1 MEHPEHE
8 NAAEPSE
15 DQPADSSQD
24 GATPTGAS
32 LDEAA
37 KLKAEPPKPPRN
49 SPLWRGP
56 LLILIGALGC
66 IGLMAA
72 NRHWGTWGVPVGAV
86 FALIATCGVLDVFQA
101 WDVRDT
107 PLAHTVSAS
116 SLASRLIELAASGVV
131 LAALL
136 KLAVSGALMF
146 SPDSPRQQIAIAGG
160 TITAAFLWLVVC
172 VFRVGRG
179 VGVWYLDERGEE
191 RGLLRRHGFW
201 LIVITALIYL
211 PMLGSFSLTDPWET
225 HYGEVT
231 REMLAKDDWISLWWA
246 QDGWFWSKPIL
257 DFWMQGLSFATLGVQ
272 YQPDQM
278 LAGVAAGRFPQPEWA
293 ARFPVFLG
301 SLGGTYVLYRG
312 MLKAVGRR
320 AAFLGAVILITMPY
334 WFFLTHQTM
343 TDMPYV
349 APLTAAGGFFLL
361 GFLTDPEKEA
371 RRYEV
376 TFGKRKLTLSAWH
389 LLFGVITLLVVPQVL
404 YLISRNVSLL
414 LSGPHM
420 GFQWHL
426 DQFSS
431 GSGGGNCGLPGNQAC
446 RAGGPVYGAPWLQ
459 PAALGLLWTAVL
471 FLVLLLNK
479 HERRLSRI
487 YFLAAWL
494 MTALS
499 TMGKGAP
506 GLVLPLA
513 IALAYVGVTRR
524 WKVLLRME
532 LPALFLLVAC
542 VALPWYVQMYLR
554 HGSQFTDRLIFH
566 DMFKRAF
573 VHVHDTNSG
582 DDVTFRYYIWQL
594 GYGLFPWS
602 GLSAAGLLWWARRPE
617 RDPTQRN
624 DGLLLLGMWF
634 VAAFGMFSITLTK
647 FHHYI
652 LPAVPPIAMC
662 AGVVLDR
669 MLGRPELPAGS
680 GNARSPI
687 KARAAV
693 PYALCIGAAA
703 LLLCYAA
710 LLLFPGGIL
719 GTMPG
724 GSPPAPNRAAAGLT
738 FVAALLGFG
747 LAVRLFGRPRPR
759 IVPGSR
765 PAFSSALLGALA
777 ICSALVI
784 VIVGVDMIATH
795 PGDIEGQARLMHLFT
810 YNYKRPWPKSL
821 DFTGALSGFTL
832 AAALSCTLMAWRW
845 LRPHAAALLL
855 GVSVWWA
862 AWGLNAYFVELGPH
876 WGQRETILEYY
887 KQRASPDEPIVA
899 YQMNWK
905 GENFYTGNRIPA
917 FVSTGQKFKDW
928 IAEQRKN
935 GVKTIYFTTEHGRI
949 ASLKRELDNPKH
961 LEVLTDEALN
971 NKFML
976 ARVVF
981 DDPK

>member
-1 MEHPEHE
+1 MEHT
-8 NAAEPSE
+8 
-15 DQPADSSQD
+15 DQDHVDDATDAPVDSRGD
-24 GATPTGAS
+24 GASGATN
-32 LDEAA
+32 DETAE
-37 KLKAEPPKPPRN
+37 KLQTAPGKPARPPRTA
-49 SPLWRGP
+49 PLWRGP
-56 LLILIGALGC
+56 LLTLVGALGC
-66 IGLMAA
+66 LILMAA
-72 NRHWGTWGVPVGAV
+72 DRHWGTWGVPVGALFTLV
-86 FALIATCGVLDVFQA
+86 AVVGVLDLFEG
-101 WDVRDT
+101 WNHRDT
-107 PLAHTVSAS
+107 TLAQSVQVG
-116 SLASRLIELAASGVV
+116 SLTSKLIELVASSVV

-146 SPDSPRQQIAIAGG
+146 TPNSPRQQIALAGLS
-160 TITAAFLWLVVC
+160 ISAAFLWVVIC

-179 VGVWYLDERGEE
+179 IGVWRLDERGED
-191 RGLLRRHGFW
+191 RGLWRRHGFW
-201 LIVITALIYL
+201 LVAITTVIYL

-225 HYGEVT
+225 HYGEVA

-257 DFWMQGLSFATLGVQ
+257 DFWVQGLSFATFGVQ

-278 LAGVAAGRFPQPEWA
+278 LAGAASGRFPQPEWA
-293 ARFPVFLG
+293 ARFPVFLM
-301 SLGGTYVLYRG
+301 SLGSTYVLYRG
-312 MLKAVGRR
+312 MVKATGRR
-320 AAFLGAVILITMPY
+320 AAFLGGVILITMPY

-349 APLTAAGGFFLL
+349 APLAAAGGFFLL
-361 GFLTDPEKEA
+361 GFLTDPEKEISGYEIQIGQ
-371 RRYEV
+371 RRLV
-376 TFGKRKLTLSAWH
+376 LSAWH
-389 LLFGVITLLVVPQVL
+389 LLFGSIALLVIPQAL

-414 LSGPHM
+414 LSGPNL

-426 DQFSS
+426 DQFTS

-446 RAGGPVYGAPWLQ
+446 RSGGPVYGALWLQ
-459 PAALGLLWTAVL
+459 PSVLALLWAGLL
-471 FLVLLLNK
+471 FLILLVNRQ
-479 HERRLSRI
+479 ERRLSRV

-506 GLVLPLA
+506 GLVLPLV

-524 WKVLLRME
+524 WSWLLKME
-532 LPALFLLVAC
+532 LPTLFLIVAC

-582 DDVTFRYYIWQL
+582 DDVTFRYYVWQL
-594 GYGLFPWS
+594 GYGLFPWT

-617 RDPTQRN
+617 RDPARRN
-624 DGLLLLGMWF
+624 DALLLLGMWF

-652 LPAVPPIAMC
+652 LPAVPPIALC

-669 MLGRPELPAGS
+669 MLGRPELPVGT
-680 GNARSPI
+680 RPQSPI
-687 KARAAV
+687 KAGGAV
-693 PYALCIGAAA
+693 PYALTVGSAA
-703 LLLCYAA
+703 LLLCYSCV
-710 LLLFPGGIL
+710 LLFPGGIL
-719 GTMPG
+719 GRLPG
-724 GSPPAPNRAAAGLT
+724 GAAPEPNRMAALVT
-738 FVAALLGFG
+738 FVAALIGFA
-747 LAVRLFGRPRPR
+747 LAVRVFGRPRPR
-759 IVPGSR
+759 LIPGSR
-765 PAFSSALLGALA
+765 PAFSSALLGAVAL
-777 ICSALVI
+777 CSALVI
-784 VIVGVDMIATH
+784 AAVGVDLLASN
-795 PGDIEGQARLMHLFT
+795 PGDIDGQARLMHLFT
-810 YNYKRPWPKSL
+810 YNYKRPWPKTL

-832 AAALSCTLMAWRW
+832 AAGLACALMFWRW
-845 LRPHAAALLL
+845 IRPHAAALLV

-862 AWGLNAYFVELGPH
+862 AWGVNAYFVEVAPH

-887 KQRASPDEPIVA
+887 KQRSGPEEPIVA

-917 FVSTGQKFKDW
+917 FVATGQKFKDW
-928 IAEQRKN
+928 IAEQRRA

-949 ASLKRELDNPKH
+949 ASLKRELDNPPR

-981 DDPK
+981 EEEK

>member
-1 MEHPEHE
+1 
-8 NAAEPSE
+8 
-15 DQPADSSQD
+15 
-24 GATPTGAS
+24 
-32 LDEAA
+32 
-37 KLKAEPPKPPRN
+37 
-49 SPLWRGP
+49 
-56 LLILIGALGC
+56 
-66 IGLMAA
+66 MAA
-72 NRHWGTWGVPVGAV
+72 DRHWGTWGVPVGAL
-86 FALIATCGVLDVFQA
+86 FALVASAGILDIFEG
-101 WDVRDT
+101 WDQRDT
-107 PLAHTVSAS
+107 PLVQGVSVGE
-116 SLASRLIELAASGVV
+116 LASKLIELAASSIV

-146 SPDSPRQQIAIAGG
+146 TPNSPRQQIVIAGCS
-160 TITAAFLWLVVC
+160 ITLAFLWVVVC
-172 VFRVGRG
+172 VFRVGKG
-179 VGVWYLDERGEE
+179 IGVWRRDELGEE

-201 LIVITALIYL
+201 LVVITTLVYL

-257 DFWMQGLSFATLGVQ
+257 DFWMQGLSFATFGVQ

-278 LAGVAAGRFPQPEWA
+278 LAGVASGRFPQPEWA
-293 ARFPVFLG
+293 ARFPVFLM
-301 SLGGTYVLYRG
+301 SLGSTYVLYRG
-312 MLKAVGRR
+312 MVRAAGRR

-334 WFFLTHQTM
+334 WFLLSHQTM

-349 APLTAAGGFFLL
+349 APLAAAGGFFLL
-361 GFLTDPEKEA
+361 GFLTDPDQEI
-371 RRYEV
+371 RRYEIR
-376 TFGKRKLTLSAWH
+376 FGGRTLSLSAWH
-389 LLFGVITLLVVPQVL
+389 FLFGLIALLVVPQAL

-414 LSGPHM
+414 LSGPNL

-426 DQFSS
+426 DQFTS
-431 GSGGGNCGLPGNQAC
+431 GSGGGNCGLPGNQPC
-446 RAGGPVYGAPWLQ
+446 RTGGPVYGALWLQ
-459 PAALGLLWTAVL
+459 PSVLGLLWAAVL
-471 FLVLLLNK
+471 FLLLLLNR
-479 HERRLSRI
+479 HERRLSRL

-506 GLVLPLA
+506 GLVLPLV

-524 WKVLLRME
+524 WNWLLKME
-532 LPALFLLVAC
+532 LPALVLLVCC

-554 HGSQFTDRLIFH
+554 HGSPFTDRLIFH

-573 VHVHDTNSG
+573 VHVHDTNTG
-582 DDVTFRYYIWQL
+582 DDVTFRYYVWQL

-617 RDPTQRN
+617 RDPTRRN
-624 DGLLLLGMWF
+624 DALLLLAMWF
-634 VAAFGMFSITLTK
+634 VGSFGMFSITLTK

-680 GNARSPI
+680 AAKSPI
-687 KARAAV
+687 KARAAL
-693 PYALCIGAAA
+693 PYALTIGAAA
-703 LLLCYAA
+703 LLLCYSAT
-710 LLLFPGGIL
+710 LLFPGGIL
-719 GTMPG
+719 GTQPG
-724 GSPPAPNRAAAGLT
+724 GSPPPASRAAAGVT
-738 FVAALLGFG
+738 FVAALIGFG
-747 LAVRLFGRPRPR
+747 LAIRVFGAPRPR
-759 IVPGSR
+759 LVPGSR
-765 PAFSSALLGALA
+765 PAFSSALLGAIA

-784 VIVGVDMIATH
+784 AIVGVDFVASN
-795 PGDIEGQARLMHLFT
+795 PGDIDGQARLMHLFT
-810 YNYKRPWPKSL
+810 YNYKRPWPKTL

-832 AAALSCTLMAWRW
+832 AAALACGLMFWRW
-845 LRPHAAALLL
+845 LRPHAAALLV

-862 AWGLNAYFVELGPH
+862 AWGVNAYFVELGPH
-876 WGQRETILEYY
+876 WGQRETLLEYY
-887 KQRASPDEPIVA
+887 RQRSGPDEPVVA

-917 FVSTGQKFKDW
+917 FVATGQKFKEW
-928 IAEQRKN
+928 IAEQRKA
-935 GVKTIYFTTEHGRI
+935 GVKTIYFVTEHGRI
-949 ASLKRELDNPKH
+949 SSLKRELDNPAH

-976 ARVVF
+976 ARVIF
-981 DDPK
+981 DDAHK